1 MNSWSSVVAGL
12 RQSHELEVLGY
23 GEEETT
29 SRGVMSDEEEREKGF
44 RFVDIGLRFKWVGS
58 WWVLEGYF

>member
-44 RFVDIGLRFKWVGS
+44 G
-58 WWVLEGYF
+58 VLPAMVVTMA